1 MIELRLGLRAR
12 ATRDLDAVFRAEF
25 GTWLDRLDGAIR
37 QPVGDFTL
45 TRTEPEQIKQTNTG
59 PENDRFR
66 DLMDLLL
73 LREVLADTDL
83 PRVREACVRIFEAR
97 KKHSWPPTVT
107 VYESWQTP
115 YREMAREERFEIEE
129 VEDAAA
135 LVTEMIA
142 QIDSAR

>member
-1 MIELRLGLRAR
+1 VQPLRISQLGL
-12 ATRDLDAVFRAEF
+12 
-25 GTWLDRLDGAIR
+25 
-37 QPVGDFTL
+37 P
-45 TRTEPEQIKQTNTG
+45 EPESVAIVGPRYQIAQKLHACTERFETG

-73 LREVLADTDL
+73 LREVLTETDL
-83 PRVREACVRIFEAR
+83 PRVREACLRIFEAR
-97 KKHSWPPTVT
+97 KKHSWPPTIT
-107 VYESWQTP
+107 VYESWQGP
-115 YREMAREERFEIEE
+115 YREMARDERFEIET